1 MQYILG
7 EMLSRCTFNGQQC
20 CHQFVIDQF
29 DRAMRMAIT
38 NNEIE
43 FNDIFAN
50 AQKAVNDMRK
60 NATGMQNV

>member
-1 MQYILG
+1 
-7 EMLSRCTFNGQQC
+7 MLSRCTFNGQQC
-20 CHQFVIDQF
+20 CSQYVIDQF
-29 DRAMRMAIT
+29 DRAMST

-43 FNDIFAN
+43 FNHIFPD